1 MLLLVRNYRYG
12 SVKRAKGIG
21 EVEVDVDV
29 DVDVRMLE
37 RERSKQSPFLLCTFV
52 ADRTPYRIV

>member
-12 SVKRAKGIG
+12 GVKRAKGIG
-21 EVEVDVDV
+21 EVDVDV